1 MQIYEF
7 ELSFCFDLFNFMIYY
22 VLFAINYL
30 FKKNKMDSLKIL
42 SNLKVDLS
50 IRSRTFARNTILD
63 SQINAKEL
71 IHFIKIST
79 ERTQVLF
86 ICVLDYIID
95 EYPDFLANDLDLFI
109 NLQETFTNET
119 CKRCTSRII
128 FNLLKYDATLFSKK
142 QKDKLIDIHFDWLIK
157 NSLVATRV
165 NCLSVLFELRNEA
178 DWIKPELVAIIDQQ
192 MQLNEASFVSRAK
205 KIMKKIHKEAK

>member
-1 MQIYEF
+1 
-7 ELSFCFDLFNFMIYY
+7 
-22 VLFAINYL
+22 
-30 FKKNKMDSLKIL
+30 MDSLKIL

-50 IRSRTFARNTILD
+50 IKSRTFARNTILD

-71 IHFIKIST
+71 IHFIKISN

-95 EYPDFLANDLDLFI
+95 EHPDFLANDLDLFI

-128 FNLLKYDATLFSKK
+128 FNLLKYDAILFSKK
-142 QKDKLIDIHFDWLIK
+142 QKDKLINIHFDWLIT